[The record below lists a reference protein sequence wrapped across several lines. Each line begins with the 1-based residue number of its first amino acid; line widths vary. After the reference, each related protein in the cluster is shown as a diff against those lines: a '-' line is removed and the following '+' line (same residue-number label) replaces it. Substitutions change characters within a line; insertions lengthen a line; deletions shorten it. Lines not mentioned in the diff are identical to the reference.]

1 MAGSSRASLFPDAGT
16 FYLSFGH
23 AFVVFAYVVS
33 SHPFVFEQRT
43 ENVERFHIMFAIQL
57 IRCPFLNP
65 RIRGV
70 TFLSEIIDITVRNA
84 AR

>member
-1 MAGSSRASLFPDAGT
+1 MPVYLAFRASMVWFCSCGVLRG
-16 FYLSFGH
+16 SI
-23 AFVVFAYVVS
+23 
-33 SHPFVFEQRT
+33 FEQRT

-57 IRCPFLNP
+57 IRCPFLNS

-70 TFLSEIIDITVRNA
+70 TILSEIIDITVRNA